1 MKKIIKWVNL
11 NFMNKKFKNILT
23 IIISIL
29 IASGLMFLVSK
40 SLGGDFIEKTV
51 FTAKRANYFW
61 IIMAAFFGLGA
72 YWFRAIRW
80 NLLLEP
86 MGYKIKNSNALW
98 ALSFGYFL
106 NLGIPRMGEIGR
118 ATALQTVE
126 KVPFSNSFGTVVTER
141 IIDLFFMVFFILLSL
156 IFNSSTLLSFFY
168 LLNKDETNNIE
179 KNYIIYYLLIGA
191 ILLCIISL
199 YIFRKKLLKLS
210 ITKKIFLFLK
220 GIIDGLASVFKLKQ
234 RIKFILLSF
243 GIWICY
249 FFASYLVVFAL
260 PETSSI
266 PVLTGF
272 YILSVGSLG
281 MLVPAS
287 GGIGAYH
294 LAMMIG
300 FAALYLQ
307 SGKSIDEGKEI
318 GYSYAILA
326 HTLQMVLMILMGI
339 ISIIMLTK
347 NKEKTII

>member
-1 MKKIIKWVNL
+1 
-11 NFMNKKFKNILT
+11 MNKKFKNILT
-23 IIISIL
+23 ITVSIL
-29 IASGLMFLVSK
+29 IASVLMFLVSR
-40 SLGGDFIEKTV
+40 SLGGDFIEKTIS
-51 FTAKRANYFW
+51 TAKRANYFW
-61 IIMAAFFGLGA
+61 ISMAAFFGLGA

-126 KVPFSNSFGTVVTER
+126 KVPFTNSFGTVVTER
-141 IIDLFFMVFFILLSL
+141 IIDLFFMIFFILLSL
-156 IFNSSTLLSFFY
+156 IFNYSTLLSFFD
-168 LLNKDETNNIE
+168 LLGKNESNNVE
-179 KNYIIYYLLIGA
+179 QNYTIYYALITV
-191 ILLCIISL
+191 ILLCSILL

-210 ITKKIFLFLK
+210 ITKKILLFLK

-234 RIKFILLSF
+234 RIKFVLLSF
-243 GIWICY
+243 GIWTCY

-266 PVLTGF
+266 PVQTGF
-272 YILSVGSLG
+272 YILSIGSLG

-287 GGIGAYH
+287 GGIGAFH

-307 SGKSIDEGKEI
+307 WGKSIAEGKEI

-326 HTLQMVLMILMGI
+326 HSLQMVLMILMGI
-339 ISIIMLTK
+339 ISIIVLARNKDKQVLK
-347 NKEKTII
+347 N